1 MACLFAY
8 ATPIG
13 GRQRPM
19 LTERHSGRPLGASG
33 VSSARDGVLYG
44 LGGHD
49 RLAGSRVQ
57 MGLGHRVVSA
67 VLGRLVARSDRHL
80 GLLVHDGQQN

>member
-19 LTERHSGRPLGASG
+19 LTERHSRRPLGASG
-33 VSSARDGVLYG
+33 VSIARDGVLYG
-44 LGGHD
+44 LG
-49 RLAGSRVQ
+49 GSRVQ
-57 MGLGHRVVSA
+57 MGLGHRVVGA
-67 VLGRLVARSDRHL
+67 VLGGLVARSERHL